1 MKAVGAEVHGSNI
14 TKIAD
19 LLTVRFRFK
28 QRNDVSEKV
37 KIIKNTPEKIIIY
50 LIKIVLH
57 QVELLTYSFSE
68 AESIFFFCALSKWR
82 VKYFNFRFRFRRR
95 NCFI

>member
-1 MKAVGAEVHGSNI
+1 MGQII
-14 TKIAD
+14 TEIAD

-28 QRNDVSEKV
+28 PRNYVSEKV
-37 KIIKNTPEKIIIY
+37 KIIMNTPEKITIY

-57 QVELLTYSFSE
+57 QLELLTYSFSGAE
-68 AESIFFFCALSKWR
+68 AIFFFCALSKWR

-95 NCFI
+95 NCFIQYSILFLS